1 VVNIFDRRVG
11 GGNGTQPP
19 LTSLCF
25 RGFGAA
31 RVNSSMHPSLSCF
44 SPSKKNTITAWL
56 AVSGEA
62 SAVLNN
68 RRFTLMGVSAAAAGS
83 GETLRELYSC
93 RDKQDPPAS
102 NGNGNLARIRPN
114 LPQTAL
120 IEFARCR
127 RRRKRFAATDFFS
140 FKLAVRP
147 RRRRWR
153 PPSSASPPADR
164 CPAGSLVG
172 HLGSEGGRNGRT
184 DGWLVACPPNRR
196 GASLGFTAGAT
207 RAVPK
212 QCRHAYGEGAD
223 NAPPLP

>member
-1 VVNIFDRRVG
+1 
-11 GGNGTQPP
+11 
-19 LTSLCF
+19 
-25 RGFGAA
+25 
-31 RVNSSMHPSLSCF
+31 M
-44 SPSKKNTITAWL
+44 
-56 AVSGEA
+56 SGEA

-68 RRFTLMGVSAAAAGS
+68 CRFTLMGVSAAAAGS

-172 HLGSEGGRNGRT
+172 HLGSVGGGTDGRT
-184 DGWLVACPPNRR
+184 VGWLPAPQTGAGLRSVSRPARR
-196 GASLGFTAGAT
+196 VPSQNSADTRTARGRT
-207 RAVPK
+207 MPRR
-212 QCRHAYGEGAD
+212 CRD
-223 NAPPLP
+223 